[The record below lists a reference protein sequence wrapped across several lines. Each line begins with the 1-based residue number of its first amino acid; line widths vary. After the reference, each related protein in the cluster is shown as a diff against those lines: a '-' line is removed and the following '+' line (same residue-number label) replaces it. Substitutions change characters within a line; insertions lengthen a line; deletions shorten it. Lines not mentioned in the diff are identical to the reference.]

1 MPMLRLN
8 GVGLTKRCRCA
19 YSQPDTAASSAAST
33 NSLMRWLAVS
43 TPIDSAIRRP
53 VLSARMA
60 RPSRESS
67 RLCSA
72 QMASSSTAQMTMPS
86 MRGEASEMPKIS
98 SGGKLLMPVKPPSAC
113 RLPKM

>member
-1 MPMLRLN
+1 MPMFRLN

-33 NSLMRWLAVS
+33 NSLMRWRAVS
-43 TPIDSAIRRP
+43 TPIDSAITRP
-53 VLSARMA
+53 VLSERMA

-72 QMASSSTAQMTMPS
+72 QIMTSSKAQMNTPS
-86 MRGEASEMPKIS
+86 TRGEVMSSPNRPSDGSPAS
-98 SGGKLLMPVKPPSAC
+98 PVWPPSTC